1 MTFLWATILVL
12 GVLIFVHEL
21 GHFFA
26 ARFCGVK
33 VERFSIG
40 FPPRLIS
47 ITSVDNGF
55 ILNLFFFKI
64 IDKKLKWS
72 PIVKQFISISDRKGS
87 ETEYVLAIIPFGGY
101 VKMAGFIDESMDT
114 DIQYEPDEFMSKS
127 ALSKIFILSGGVLM
141 NILTAF
147 IIFSGISFIQ
157 GKFSPSEEPIISELI
172 KDMPAEDA
180 GFKSG
185 DKIIRINDN
194 LINTWEDLTN
204 IIHSRPN
211 SSINVSVLRGS
222 EELDFL
228 LKTTSTPIINN
239 GEIDSIGVI
248 GIRPEFL
255 HSDISFSQSLS
266 SGLSGTIGGF
276 GMIFMSM
283 KMLFN
288 GSASLSD
295 FGGPIMIAQLAG
307 DQAEAGIIPLL
318 SFMALIS
325 INLAFLNILPIPGL
339 DGGHIFII
347 LIESIINRS
356 LALKTKVLIQQVGMT
371 FLLFLM
377 VTVMFND
384 ISRLFN

>member
-55 ILNLFFFKI
+55 LLNLFFFKI

>member
-26 ARFCGVK
+26 ARSCGVK

-40 FPPRLIS
+40 FPPRFFS

-55 ILNLFFFKI
+55 IINLFFFKLV
-64 IDKKLKWS
+64 DKKLKWS
-72 PIVKQFISISDRKGS
+72 PIIKRFIKISDRKGS
-87 ETEYVLAIIPFGGY
+87 GTEYVVAIIPFGGY

-114 DIQYEPDEFMSKS
+114 NIQYEANEFMSKT
-127 ALSKIFILSGGVLM
+127 APSKIFILSAGVLM

-147 IIFSGISFIQ
+147 LIFSGISYVQ
-157 GKFSPSEEPIISELI
+157 GEFTPSEKPIIYELI
-172 KDMPAEDA
+172 KDMPAKNA
-180 GFKSG
+180 GLKSG

-194 LINTWEDLTN
+194 SINTWKDLTN

-211 SSINVSVLRGS
+211 SSINVSILRG
-222 EELDFL
+222 EKELEFL
-228 LKTTSTPIINN
+228 LKTSSTPIINN

-266 SGLSGTIGGF
+266 FGLSGTIGGF

-288 GSASLSD
+288 GAASLSD
-295 FGGPIMIAQLAG
+295 FGGPIMIAQIAG
-307 DQAEAGIIPLL
+307 NQAEAGIIPLL
-318 SFMALIS
+318 SFMGLIS

-347 LIESIINRS
+347 LIESIIKRS
-356 LALKTKVLIQQVGMT
+356 LALKTRILIQQVGMT
-371 FLLFLM
+371 FLLLLM
-377 VTVMFND
+377 VTVMYND

>member
-26 ARFCGVK
+26 ARSCGVK

-47 ITSVDNGF
+47 ITSIDNGF
-55 ILNLFFFKI
+55 ILKLFFFKI

-72 PIVKQFISISDRKGS
+72 PIIEQFISLSDRKGS

-157 GKFSPSEEPIISELI
+157 GKFTPSDEPIISELI
-172 KDMPAEDA
+172 KDMPAENA
-180 GFKSG
+180 GFKTG

-194 LINTWEDLTN
+194 LINTWDDLTN

-255 HSDISFSQSLS
+255 HSDISFFQSFS

-276 GMIFMSM
+276 SMIFMSM

-288 GSASLSD
+288 GAASISD

-339 DGGHIFII
+339 DGGPIFII

>member
-288 GSASLSD
+288 GAASLSD